1 MIKRIL
7 LSVAALQGAAALAAE
22 VVVVGGT
29 ETGVTAALAA
39 KAAGA
44 DVILYESRPALG
56 ADTAGKLL
64 LPPGATPLAVRK
76 ALDERLLSAGVA
88 FRTWTYVKDVL
99 RDAEGR
105 VAAVTVVNRSGEQTV
120 PARCVIDAT
129 ERAYVAKR
137 AGGRF
142 AAFPKG
148 EYSFSRIVVSGQKP
162 AFDGMTV
169 AEVASV
175 GRVRIWGP
183 KASGEAAVVTG
194 RVWRCTMKLPMADG
208 SPLSFAQAEQLARDR
223 TWTAWQLEGA
233 DTCVF
238 DAPDKLIEDAAGVIT
253 CGPLARTDARAVGA
267 QAAAFAAKTHP
278 GRPTQ
283 LVPPALAAES
293 EIAVVGMGTGG
304 APAAIAAARSGW
316 RTAAFEYTY
325 KAGGLTTEGMIGQ
338 YWFGNRVGFTE
349 EIDRAI
355 PKTGLVYAQAKEQW
369 FRSEAV
375 RAGAKVFF
383 GSFVYGVE
391 KKDGRIVA
399 VKAMLADGAPVRMT
413 AGAVVDATGNC
424 DVAAAAGEETEFI
437 GADELS
443 LQGAAFVRK
452 ALGNSYMNLDWTFV
466 DDTDAEDLW
475 YLSLRGRR
483 SYENDGRFWDQSQTV
498 DSRERRRLKGLVRV
512 TAQDVMLGRTYP
524 DIVCITRSNFD
535 THGQTVD
542 PQFFIESPPHEPVS
556 VNLPYRA
563 LLPRHTANL
572 IVIGLGLSAQRDAM
586 PILRMQPDVQNQGW
600 VAGLASARALSE
612 GVALANIDVKALQRD
627 LVAKKILPAWA
638 LTAKDSFPLPDARID
653 AAVGT
658 LTNNYE
664 GLAVVFAEPSRSA
677 PRLERAYRAASTP
690 EARLVYAHVLA
701 LLGSPAGAETLAAK
715 LKGAAWDKG
724 WNYRGMGQFHRSVS
738 WIDSYVIALGATR
751 AACAFEPLAALA
763 EKLSPQDFYSHFRA
777 LSLAFESLGDKRGAV
792 VLAKA
797 LAKSGVSGH
806 AFDYARDGVPSIPE
820 YGVYNFKSKNPLCR
834 KASSVPDGERTSC
847 LIELSL
853 ARAIYRL
860 GDVDGVGERTLR
872 AYAQDPRR
880 AYAAHAKKVLEKAP
894 SSK

>member
-1 MIKRIL
+1 MFRRLFLCVIA
-7 LSVAALQGAAALAAE
+7 VWCGAASAAD

-29 ETGVTAALAA
+29 EAGVAAALAA

-64 LPPGATPLAVRK
+64 LPPGVTPLAVRK
-76 ALDERLLSAGVA
+76 ALDERLLSAGVE

-105 VAAVTVVNRSGEQTV
+105 VAAVTVVNRSGERTV
-120 PARCVIDAT
+120 PARCVVDAT

-142 AAFPKG
+142 AEFPAG
-148 EYSFSRIVVSGQKP
+148 DYEFSRIVVSGQRPSSAGMEVSELAALGPVQIGKP
-162 AFDGMTV
+162 
-169 AEVASV
+169 
-175 GRVRIWGP
+175 R
-183 KASGEAAVVTG
+183 ASGEAEVVTG
-194 RVWRCTMKLPMADG
+194 RMWRCTMRLPMADG
-208 SPLSFAQAEQLARDR
+208 SARSFARAEQLARDR

-238 DAPDKLIEDAAGVIT
+238 DAPDRLIEDAPGVIT
-253 CGPLARTDARAVGA
+253 CGPLARVDARAAGER
-267 QAAAFAAKTHP
+267 AASFAAKTRP
-278 GRPTQ
+278 GPPTR
-283 LVPPALAAES
+283 LTPPEQASDS
-293 EIAVVGMGTGG
+293 EIVVAGMGTGG

-316 RTAAFEYTY
+316 RTAVFEYAY
-325 KAGGLTTEGMIGQ
+325 KAGGLTTEGMIGI
-338 YWFGNRVGFTE
+338 YWYGNRVGFTA
-349 EIDRAI
+349 EIDREV
-355 PKTGLVYAQAKEQW
+355 PRTGLVYSQAKEQW

-375 RAGAKVFF
+375 KAGAEVFL

-391 KKDGRIVA
+391 RKGGRIVA
-399 VKAMLADGAPVRMT
+399 VKAMLADGAPLRMA

-443 LQGAAFVRK
+443 LQGAAFARK
-452 ALGNSYMNLDWTFV
+452 ALGSSYLNLDWTFV
-466 DDTDAEDLW
+466 NDTDAEDLW

-483 SYENDGRFWDQSQTV
+483 SYEDDGRFWDQSQTV

-512 TAQDVMLGRTYP
+512 TAQDVMLARTYP

-542 PQFFIESPPHEPVS
+542 PQFFIESPPHEPLS

-563 LLPRHTANL
+563 LLPRRTSNL

-600 VAGLASARALSE
+600 VAGLAAARALSE
-612 GVALANIDVKALQRD
+612 GVALADIDVKALQRD
-627 LVAKKILPAWA
+627 LVAKKVLPAWA
-638 LTAKDSFPLPDARID
+638 LTAEDSFPLPDARIE
-653 AAVGT
+653 AAVGA
-658 LTNNYE
+658 LTNNYA
-664 GLAVVFAEPSRSA
+664 GLAVVFAEPTRA
-677 PRLERAYRAASTP
+677 VPRIERAYQSASTP

-715 LKGAAWDKG
+715 LRDAKWDKG
-724 WNYRGMGQFHRSVS
+724 WNYRGMGQFRRSVS

-751 AACAFEPLAALA
+751 ADCAFAPLAALA
-763 EKLSPQDFYSHFRA
+763 GKLSPQDFYSHFRA
-777 LSLAFESLGDKRGAV
+777 LSRAFESLGDARGAA
-792 VLAKA
+792 VLARV
-797 LAKSGVSGH
+797 LAMPGVGGH
-806 AFDYARDGVPSIPE
+806 AFDYARDGAPPIPE
-820 YGVYNFKSKNPLCR
+820 YDVYNFRSKHPLCR
-834 KASSVPDGERTSC
+834 NAASVPDGERTAC

-860 GDVDGVGERTLR
+860 GDADGVGERTLR
-872 AYAQDPRR
+872 AYARDPRR
-880 AYAAHAKKVLEKAP
+880 AYAEHAAKVLGRGR
-894 SSK
+894 